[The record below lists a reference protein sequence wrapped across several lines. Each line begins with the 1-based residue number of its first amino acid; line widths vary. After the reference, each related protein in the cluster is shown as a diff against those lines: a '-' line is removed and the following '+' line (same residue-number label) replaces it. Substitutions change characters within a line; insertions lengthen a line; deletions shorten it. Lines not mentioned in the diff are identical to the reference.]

1 MIEFLANSYVILI
14 VGIVAAIVTMISL
27 EMEKEGTATTAV
39 SIALALLLW
48 NYGPDLWSFVK
59 NDVGTTLLFV
69 LGYLVAGVV
78 WSFLKWSE
86 FVKRKI
92 ELFKKV
98 RAQVIVTRPEF
109 SDTKDKDR
117 DYLCDRL
124 RANGFKNIW
133 SSDIKSMAE
142 IILKITPIGSEN
154 KAAIVA
160 WISYWPLSLLAT
172 LLNNP
177 FRRLFEYVYSL
188 VADSYDKI
196 SQRHFK
202 SLID

>member
-1 MIEFLANSYVILI
+1 MVEFLANSYIILI

-27 EMEKEGTATTAV
+27 EMEKEGVATTAV

-59 NDVGTTLLFV
+59 NDVGTTILFV
-69 LGYLVAGVV
+69 LGYLVVGVV
-78 WSFLKWSE
+78 WSFLKWNE

-98 RAQVIVTRPEF
+98 RAKLIIQRPDFDENSDKSVEILCQKLRENGIDIWGHQVKT
-109 SDTKDKDR
+109 
-117 DYLCDRL
+117 
-124 RANGFKNIW
+124 
-133 SSDIKSMAE
+133 MAE
-142 IILKITPIGSEN
+142 LKIKVMPIGSEN
-154 KAAIVA
+154 KSGIIA

-188 VADSYDKI
+188 VANAYDKI

-202 SLID
+202 SLVE

>member
-1 MIEFLANSYVILI
+1 MLEILANSYVILI

-48 NYGPDLWSFVK
+48 NYGHDIWVFVK
-59 NDVGTTLLFV
+59 DDVGTTILFV

-109 SDTKDKDR
+109 SDTNDKDR

-124 RANGFKNIW
+124 RANGFKDIW
-133 SSDIKSMAE
+133 SHHVKSMGE

-154 KAAIVA
+154 KSSIIA

-188 VADSYDKI
+188 VADAYDKI

>member
-27 EMEKEGTATTAV
+27 EVEKEGVATTAV

-48 NYGPDLWSFVK
+48 NYGHDVWEFVK
-59 NDVGTTLLFV
+59 NDYASTTLFV

-78 WSFLKWSE
+78 WSFLKWNE

-92 ELFKKV
+92 NIFKRTKAEL
-98 RAQVIVTRPEF
+98 IVARPDFDEN
-109 SDTKDKDR
+109 SDKSVEM
-117 DYLCDRL
+117 LCQRL
-124 RANGFKNIW
+124 RENGISIW
-133 SSDIKSMAE
+133 GYSVNTMAE
-142 IILKITPIGSEN
+142 LKLKVIPIGSEN
-154 KAAIVA
+154 KSAIIA

-177 FRRLFEYVYSL
+177 FRRLFEYTYSL
-188 VADSYDKI
+188 VANAYDEIGK
-196 SQRHFK
+196 RHFK
-202 SLID
+202 SLSE

>member
-98 RAQVIVTRPEF
+98 RAEVIVTRPEF
-109 SDTKDKDR
+109 SDTNDKDR
-117 DYLCDRL
+117 YYLCDML
-124 RANGFKNIW
+124 RANGFEGVW
-133 SSDIKSMAE
+133 SSDIKSMGE
-142 IILKITPIGSEN
+142 IILKITPIGSKN

-177 FRRLFEYVYSL
+177 FRRFFEYVYSL